1 MLRVVLRDNYP
12 SLANALADDLAAPRG
27 FSTALEQAMAPEWIV
42 TPSSGTKRWL
52 TRELSRNI
60 GATPGTTD
68 GIVANWLHEF
78 PTRLQGRVLD
88 HHLETFYNVSRDP
101 WALPQLQFTL
111 FEFALAN
118 PTHEASQ
125 LLRSG
130 GTQVLLTRARFYAD
144 LFDRYHLWRP
154 DMVLKWLEANYEP
167 ASEEEKAQ
175 RALWQ
180 AVRTTCRVPSPP
192 ERAQAAW
199 DELDAHPEL
208 LPVRD
213 RLSIFGL
220 TAFPGGSS
228 FLETLERLS
237 NHVPITLYL
246 VDGFTGIDV
255 AALNDPMDFSSSLL
269 RLWGG
274 APVANAPLIAR
285 LTSATSQR
293 HEPLEAP
300 ISVLDGLKY
309 TLRTDVV
316 HPVRGGDASI
326 IQHLCYGPKRQV
338 EVLRD
343 ALRHDLATNPSWQ
356 ERDLLVICPDLE
368 LFAPLIR
375 TAFGP
380 PRRGPL
386 KRGDTQLAYE
396 IFDANGSQDGPYLQ
410 GLRHLLQLISSQCT
424 RSDVLSFLAEP
435 VVSRRRRLDA
445 EDLEFLATWT
455 KEAGVRWGLNAA
467 HRAVFGIDGLG
478 EVNTWAQAMDR
489 LQLGFMVQNPA
500 FRAVDE
506 LLPVEVP
513 GQKFHLLANV
523 ADFIQTLSEAIASS
537 WSEHTLAE
545 WFLWFD
551 DLAAACIRANTADQ
565 RGVER
570 VRSALFPLRA
580 IAEETNCLLTVS
592 DFSRL
597 LGEAFD
603 GAGSLGSIFTGGI
616 TITTPDTLRWVPFTA
631 TYLLGFD
638 DGSFMRPELE
648 AADLRRMETRVGE
661 IGPNDDARSRL
672 SELLLSTKERLTILR
687 TSHDLGTG
695 EPLDPAITYSEF
707 LDGIS
712 ELQGPNSVSADE
724 FVVTI
729 QHPRHGFDTRNFT
742 MDQNFDRLRALGVIA
757 NSWSFSEIDERL
769 AEVREQSAGTPAKRF
784 ADQLSLDAVFAPPT
798 RLTTSD
804 IGRFI
809 ENPPRA
815 HLRFSLGISLSDLS
829 EERLDTLDGEFSS
842 RLKSTTV
849 GEVFRATTRDED
861 ATSEA
866 ATKAALSAMVKS
878 GDLPPSPILPL
889 EGTVEEIL
897 GFHEVWRDFTA
908 TATQKVLAVTVP
920 FGEMELHDRVEVFER
935 SGVTHVVAVIT
946 STMRFEKLLTPWV
959 RALAVKAHVGDAT
972 PVMLTVIYRPK
983 SKQHVPAVRMVHLG
997 VESAAVTTRALHEL
1011 ARLFS
1016 LNLSRPLPFEPS
1028 AVGTG
1033 QKGYETS
1040 GFVMPSLD
1048 EDTWNGAS
1056 YTGFASTNYMKNR
1069 HWRAVFGHLTADD
1082 LEAVPETDPS
1092 SRVAVH
1098 QAFNALF
1105 KTPLNLYAIELEEKA
1120 PKS

>member
-1 MLRVVLRDNYP
+1 LLRVVLRDDYP
-12 SLANALADDLAAPRG
+12 SLARALAEDLAVPRG
-27 FSTALEQAMAPEWIV
+27 FATPLEQAMAPEWIV

-52 TRELSRNI
+52 TRELSQSI

-68 GIVANWLHEF
+68 GIVANWHHEF
-78 PTRLQGRVLD
+78 PTRLAGRVLD
-88 HHLETFYNVSRDP
+88 HHLETHFGVSRDP

-111 FEFALAN
+111 FEWALAH

-130 GTQVLLTRARFYAD
+130 SNQVLLTRARFYAD

-154 DMVLKWLEANYEP
+154 DMVLKWLDAAFEP

-199 DELDAHPEL
+199 DELDAHPEI

-228 FLETLERLS
+228 FLDTLNRLS

-246 VDGFTGIDV
+246 VDGFSGIDV
-255 AALNDPMDFSSSLL
+255 ATLKDPMDFSSSLL

-274 APVANAPLIAR
+274 APIANAPLIAG
-285 LTSATSQR
+285 LTSSTPRSQ
-293 HEPLEAP
+293 EPLEAP
-300 ISVLDGLKY
+300 TTLLEGLKY
-309 TLRTDVV
+309 TLRTDAVL
-316 HPVRGGDASI
+316 PVKGGDVSVI
-326 IQHLCYGPKRQV
+326 EHLCYGPQRQV

-343 ALRHDLATNPSWQ
+343 ALRHDLETHSSWQ
-356 ERDLLVICPDLE
+356 ERDLLVVCPDLE

-386 KRGDTQLAYE
+386 RRGDTQLAYE

-435 VVSRRRRLDA
+435 VVSRRRRLDT

-455 KEAGVRWGLNAA
+455 KAAGVRWGLNAA
-467 HRAVFGIDGLG
+467 HREVFGIFGLG

-500 FRAVDE
+500 FRSVDE

-523 ADFIQTLSEAIASS
+523 ADLIQTLSEAMTAS

-551 DLAAACIRANTADQ
+551 ALSAACIRANSSDQ

-570 VRSALFPLRA
+570 VRTALFPLRA
-580 IAEETNCLLTVS
+580 IAEETNCLLTIS

-597 LGEAFD
+597 LGDAFD
-603 GAGSLGSIFTGGI
+603 GAGSLGSLFTGGI
-616 TITTPDTLRWVPFTA
+616 TITTPDTLRWVPFKA

-661 IGPNDDARSRL
+661 IAPNDDARSRL

-707 LDGIS
+707 LDGIN
-712 ELQGPNSVSADE
+712 ELRRPSSVNQEE

-729 QHPRHGFDTRNFT
+729 QHPRHGFDARNFT
-742 MDQNFDRLRALGVIA
+742 TDEHFARLRELGIIGT
-757 NSWSFSEIDERL
+757 SWSFSQIDERL
-769 AEVREQSAGTPAKRF
+769 AEVSEQSAATAAKRF
-784 ADQLSLDAVFAPPT
+784 SDQLSLDAVFAPPT
-798 RLTTSD
+798 RLTTSEV
-804 IGRFI
+804 GRFI

-829 EERLDTLDGEFSS
+829 EERLDALDGEFTS

-849 GEVFRATTRDED
+849 GEVFRATTRDEA
-861 ATSEA
+861 ATSEV
-866 ATKAALSAMVKS
+866 ATVAALSAMVSS

-897 GFHEVWRDFTA
+897 GFHEVWRTFMNQ
-908 TATQKVLAVTVP
+908 ATQKVLAVNVR
-920 FGEMELHDRVEVFER
+920 FGEMEIHDRIEVFER

-959 RALAVKAHVGDAT
+959 RALVVKAHVGNAT
-972 PVMLTVIYRPK
+972 SVMLTVIYRPK
-983 SKQHVPAVRMVHLG
+983 SKQHVPEVRMEHLE
-997 VESAAVTTRALHEL
+997 VENAELTTDALGQLAA
-1011 ARLFS
+1011 LFT
-1016 LNLSRPLPFEPS
+1016 LNLHRPLPFEPN
-1028 AVGTG
+1028 AVIIP
-1033 QKGYETS
+1033 KKSYETV
-1040 GFVMPSLD
+1040 GFTMPSLD

-1056 YTGFASTNYMKNR
+1056 YSGYRSTNYMKNR
-1069 HWRAVFGHLTADD
+1069 HWRAVFGHLTVDD
-1082 LEAVPETDPS
+1082 LEGVPATDPS
-1092 SRVAVH
+1092 SRTAVH
-1098 QAFNALF
+1098 QAFNTLL

>member
-1 MLRVVLRDNYP
+1 MLRVVLRDDYP
-12 SLANALADDLAAPRG
+12 SLAKALADDLATPRA

-52 TRELSRNI
+52 TRELSRSV

-78 PTRLQGRVLD
+78 PARLSGRVLD
-88 HHLETFYNVSRDP
+88 HHLTTSFGLNRDP

-111 FEFALAN
+111 FEWALAH
-118 PTHEASQ
+118 PAHEASQ
-125 LLRSG
+125 MLRSG
-130 GTQVLLTRARFYAD
+130 GNQVLLTRARFYAD

-154 DMVLKWLEANYEP
+154 DMVLNWLDESYEP
-167 ASEEEKAQ
+167 ATEEESAQ
-175 RALWQ
+175 RTLWS
-180 AVRTTCRVPSPP
+180 AVRATCTIPSPP

-220 TAFPGGSS
+220 TAFPGGHS
-228 FLETLERLS
+228 FLETLSRLS
-237 NHVPITLYL
+237 KHVAITLYL
-246 VDGFTGIDV
+246 VDGFSGLDV
-255 AALNDPMDFSSSLL
+255 ASLSDPMEFSSSLL

-274 APVANAPLIAR
+274 APIANAPLIAA
-285 LTSATSQR
+285 LPQSAPRDRS
-293 HEPLEAP
+293 PLEP
-300 ISVLDGLKY
+300 PTTVLRGLQH
-309 TLRTDVV
+309 TLRTDVAKTIV
-316 HPVRGGDASI
+316 GGDASV
-326 IQHLCYGPKRQV
+326 IQHLCYGPQRQV

-343 ALRHDLATNPSWQ
+343 ALRHDLETNPSWQ
-356 ERDLLVICPDLE
+356 ERDLLVVCPDLE

-386 KRGDTQLAYE
+386 RPGDSQLAYE

-410 GLRHLLQLISSQCT
+410 GLRHLLQLMTSQCT

-435 VVSRRRRLDA
+435 VVSRRRRLDS

-455 KEAGVRWGLNAA
+455 KKAGVRWGLNAA
-467 HRAVFGIDGLG
+467 HREIFGIRGLG
-478 EVNTWAQAMDR
+478 EVNTWAQALDR

-500 FRAVDE
+500 FRSVDE

-513 GQKFHLLANV
+513 AQKFHLLGNV
-523 ADFIQTLSEAIASS
+523 ADLIQTLSQAMAYS
-537 WSEHTLAE
+537 WNEHTLSE

-551 DLAAACIRANTADQ
+551 ELLAACIRANNSDQ
-565 RGVER
+565 RAVER
-570 VRSALFPLRA
+570 VRAALFPLRG
-580 IAEETNCLLTVS
+580 IAEEMACPLTIS

-603 GAGSLGSIFTGGI
+603 GAGSLGSIFSGGI

-648 AADLRRMETRVGE
+648 AADLRRMEHRVGE
-661 IGPNDDARSRL
+661 IAPNDDARSRL
-672 SELLLSTKERLTILR
+672 SELLLSTKERLTIFR

-707 LDGIS
+707 LDGIK
-712 ELQGPNSVSADE
+712 ELRGPDSVSLEE

-729 QHPRHGFDTRNFT
+729 QHPRHGFDARNFT
-742 MDQNFDRLRALGVIA
+742 VDEHFDRLRALGA
-757 NSWSFSEIDERL
+757 MGSSWSYSEIDERL
-769 AEVREQSAGTPAKRF
+769 ATVREQSASTAPQGF
-784 ADQLSLDAVFAPPT
+784 SDQLSLDSIFAPPT
-798 RLTTSD
+798 RLTTSEV
-804 IGRFI
+804 GRFM

-829 EERLDTLDGEFSS
+829 EERLDTLDGEFGS
-842 RLKSTTV
+842 RLKSTTI
-849 GEVFRATTRDED
+849 GEVFRSTTRD
-861 ATSEA
+861 ATASGRPATEA
-866 ATKAALSAMVKS
+866 ALVAMVNS
-878 GDLPPSPILPL
+878 GDLPPSPILPV

-897 GFHEVWRDFTA
+897 GFHEVWRDFT
-908 TATQKVLAVTVP
+908 TNATQKVIAVNVP
-920 FGEMELHDRVEVFER
+920 FGEMEIHDRVEVFE
-935 SGVTHVVAVIT
+935 SAGITHVVSVIT

-959 RALAVKAHVGDAT
+959 RALVVKAHVGDAT

-983 SKQHVPAVRMVHLG
+983 SKQHIPEVRMVHLQ
-997 VESAAVTTRALHEL
+997 VENTELTTRALRQL
-1011 ARLFS
+1011 ADLFS
-1016 LNLSRPLPFEPS
+1016 LNLQRPLPFEPS
-1028 AVGTG
+1028 AVKTG

-1040 GFVMPSLD
+1040 GFAMPSLD
-1048 EDTWNGAS
+1048 EDTWNGTS
-1056 YTGFASTNYMKNR
+1056 YTGFPSTNYMKNR
-1069 HWRAVFGHLTADD
+1069 HWRAVFGHLTVDD
-1082 LEAVPETDPS
+1082 LEAIPATEPS

-1098 QAFNALF
+1098 QKFNELF
-1105 KTPLNLYAIELEEKA
+1105 KTPLNLYVIELEEKA